1 MVPTSNQGGHLLIT
15 VNSPGEVYY
24 WLWPLLEELKCC
36 SCVPRI
42 WVFVSPCQ
50 FATGREVEIVRSFP
64 LVERV
69 FSPRE
74 TIWFTLGLSRF
85 TPASWGLTLF
95 LGGDLLYAVL
105 LKRRTGYPLWAY
117 GVSPRWVSQVDRYLV
132 RFPNDMV
139 RFPQKQRVY
148 VGDLLASAVA
158 KLKTEPLFPSGTP
171 RFLFL
176 PGSRR
181 FAYPALFPLFQTWV
195 KALRGRYPEASFV
208 MGLPFHYQR
217 AVVPEISEMV
227 VFFGKTS
234 SLIQEA
240 DLVITVPGSNNLEI
254 VYREKR
260 GIVVFPASRKI
271 EMLPV
276 MGPLAILEKI
286 PYWGK
291 ILKRRILYRR
301 LEEAGWI
308 SLPNLL
314 WQKEILPE
322 LKGNIPVEQFLEVVE
337 KTLRDQTKKLLPE
350 ELPSPDASL
359 RLVNLIME
367 AWHGEKVR

>member
-1 MVPTSNQGGHLLIT
+1 MPTSEGMEQLLIT

-24 WLWPLLEELKCC
+24 WLWPLLEELKSF
-36 SCVPRI
+36 SCPPRI
-42 WVFVSPCQ
+42 WVFVPPCQ
-50 FATGREVEIVRSFP
+50 FATGREVEVIRGFP

-69 FSPRE
+69 FPPRE
-74 TIWFTLGLSRF
+74 TLFFVLGLSRF
-85 TPASWGLTLF
+85 TPSPRGLTLF

-117 GVSPRWVSQVDRYLV
+117 GVSPRWISQVDRYLV
-132 RFPNDMV
+132 RFQKDIV
-139 RFPQKQRVY
+139 RFPPGRCIY

-158 KLKTEPLFPSGTP
+158 KWKTEPLFPPGSP

-176 PGSRR
+176 PGSRK
-181 FAYPALFPLFQTWV
+181 FAYPVLFPLFQTWAE
-195 KALRGRYPEASFV
+195 ALKERYPQASFAL
-208 MGLPFHYQR
+208 GLPWHYQHE
-217 AVVPEISEMV
+217 AIPGISGMTI
-227 VFFGKTS
+227 FFGKTS
-234 SLIQEA
+234 SLIQDA

-254 VYREKR
+254 VYRERK
-260 GIVVFPASRKI
+260 GIVIFPTSRAI

-291 ILKRRILYRR
+291 ILKRKILDRK
-301 LEEAGWI
+301 LEEARWI

-314 WQKEILPE
+314 WGKEVLPE
-322 LKGNIPVEQFLEVVE
+322 LKGNITVEQFLEVVE
-337 KTLRDQTKKLLPE
+337 ETLQDQAKQPLQE

-359 RLVNLIME
+359 CLANLIME